1 MTTGIKW
8 VRAITLDSEIR
19 ADWEKWV
26 SDRIA
31 SLHRANSV
39 ESDPVA
45 IRWNQGRL
53 QQLDEIVRFIEMTV
67 EAYRGADEP
76 NGA

>member
-19 ADWEKWV
+19 GDWEKWV
-26 SDRIA
+26 NDRIA

-53 QQLDEIVRFIEMTV
+53 QQLDEICRFIEMTV
-67 EAYRGADEP
+67 EAYRGVDEP